1 MSNLLAARSQM
12 AMSLGFHIIFAVIG
26 VAMPL
31 MMTIAEWRWT
41 RTGDP
46 AYLAL
51 ARRWAKGAAILFA
64 VGAVSGT
71 VLSFELGLLWPRF
84 MDWAGPI
91 VGPLFALEGF
101 AFFTEAIFL
110 GIYLHGWHHLRPA
123 LHIAAGIIVTAS
135 GVVSAVVVTAANAW
149 MNTPAGFEL
158 ADGLPRDIQPWAV
171 LTNPHA
177 LHESLHMVLAAFAAT
192 GLLVAGIHAFLILRG
207 AHDDFHRHALA
218 NTLLVG
224 GVPALLQPISGD
236 ALTKVVA
243 AHQPAKL
250 AAMEALFHTAQGA
263 SFHLGGLPDEESES
277 VPYALEI
284 PKLLSLLLY
293 LDPQATVVGMDRI
306 PRRDW
311 PPVAVV
317 HVTFQIMVG
326 AGLVMMVLVLWAAW
340 RWKQGR
346 LYADRPLLW
355 SLALSAPLGFL
366 AIESGWVVTEV
377 GRQPWIIYG
386 IMRTS
391 EAVTPMPG
399 IIVSLI
405 MFTLLYG
412 VLTLI
417 VVWTIWRHIAAT
429 ELSGPQIGSAR
440 ALPAAIEK
448 VETR

>member
-1 MSNLLAARSQM
+1 MSDLLAARSQM

-31 MMTIAEWRWT
+31 MMTIAEWRWV

-84 MDWAGPI
+84 MDWAGAI
-91 VGPLFALEGF
+91 IGPLFALEGF

-110 GIYLHGWHHLRPA
+110 GIYLYGWHHLRPT
-123 LHIAAGIIVTAS
+123 LHIAAGIIVTTS
-135 GVVSAVVVTAANAW
+135 GVVSAAVVTTANAW

-158 ADGLPRDIQPWAV
+158 ADGLPHDIRPWAV
-171 LTNPHA
+171 MTNPHA

-207 AHDDFHRHALA
+207 AHDNFHRYALA
-218 NTLLVG
+218 IALLVG
-224 GVPALLQPISGD
+224 GIPTLLQSISGD

-250 AAMEALFHTAQGA
+250 AAMEALFHTAPGA
-263 SFHLGGLPDEESES
+263 AFHLGGLPDEESES
-277 VPYALEI
+277 VPYSLEI

-293 LDPQATVVGMDRI
+293 LDPQATVAGLDRT

-317 HVTFQIMVG
+317 HVAFQIMVG
-326 AGLVMMVLVLWAAW
+326 AGMVMMMLVLWAAW

-346 LYADRPLLW
+346 LYEDRLLLRA
-355 SLALSAPLGFL
+355 LALGAPLGFL
-366 AIESGWVVTEV
+366 AIEAGWVVTEV

-399 IIVSLI
+399 IAIPFV
-405 MFTLLYG
+405 MFTVLYG
-412 VLTLI
+412 VLALV
-417 VVWTIWRHIAAT
+417 VVWTISRHISAT
-429 ELSGPQIGSAR
+429 ERHGHPPESGEVR
-440 ALPAAIEK
+440 
-448 VETR
+448 